1 MRSETRLLTL
11 LGQFASGR
19 VYTAAELAARFD
31 VTPRTIRRDIAA
43 LRELGYIISSLPGLA
58 GGYRAESRTV
68 LPPLQLEAGEA
79 LATAVGLAL
88 LRGAGLVTESADS
101 ATTKLQ
107 AMLPP
112 TMRATVADIAGAVSV
127 SEGNVPGVDIGAVIA
142 LASAI
147 NASTIATFDYRKMQ
161 RSDVDVPTAWVDVP
175 AVPADVSTTST
186 DSPTAFAADPTTRAK
201 GGPTA
206 HPTVRP
212 TARPNASP
220 PSDHTSPS
228 RRVEPVRLVVLGAHW
243 YLFAFDLD
251 RADHRVFRLDRMG
264 RVHATTLSVTP
275 REHPDAEA
283 AVSAAVTTTAY
294 PHTVVL
300 RTTASAQEAKEWF
313 PTRSATITEAADGV
327 HITCG
332 FWDLRWVAA
341 TLVGIPAEIEVLHPP
356 ELIDSLRDQA
366 ARMQAVVE
374 ASTPKLLPDGGSA
387 TSRCEY

>member
-1 MRSETRLLTL
+1 MQSETRLLSL
-11 LGQFASGR
+11 LGLFASGR
-19 VYTAAELAARFD
+19 SCTAVELASRFD

-43 LRELGYIISSLPGLA
+43 LRDLGYIISSAPGLN

-88 LRGAGLVTESADS
+88 LRGAGLDTEHAES

-107 AMLPP
+107 TMLPAA
-112 TMRATVADIAGAVSV
+112 MRATVADISTAVSV
-127 SEGNVPGVDIGAVIA
+127 SEGHAPGVDISAVIT

-161 RSDVDVPTAWVDVP
+161 RPDVD
-175 AVPADVSTTST
+175 
-186 DSPTAFAADPTTRAK
+186 DPTVT
-201 GGPTA
+201 GPTGD
-206 HPTVRP
+206 PTVDTSRTATAAP
-212 TARPNASP
+212 TGDH
-220 PSDHTSPS
+220 PSTP
-228 RRVEPVRLVVLGAHW
+228 RRVEPIRLVVFGAHW

-251 RADHRVFRLDRMG
+251 RDDHRVFRLDRMN
-264 RVHATTLSVTP
+264 RVHATTLSTTP
-275 REHPDAEA
+275 REPPEPEA

-300 RTTASAQEAKEWF
+300 RTAASAREAKEWF

-327 HITCG
+327 RITCG

-341 TLVGIPAEIEVLHPP
+341 TLASIPAEIEVLHPP
-356 ELIDSLRDQA
+356 ELIDALRDHA
-366 ARMQAVVE
+366 ERAQAVVE
-374 ASTPKLLPDGGSA
+374 ASIT
-387 TSRCEY
+387 T

>member
-1 MRSETRLLTL
+1 MRSETRLLSL
-11 LGQFASGR
+11 LGLFASGR
-19 VYTAAELAARFD
+19 SFTAIELAARFG
-31 VTPRTIRRDIAA
+31 VTSRTIRRDIAE
-43 LRELGYIISSLPGLA
+43 LRDLGYIISSAPGLT

-88 LRGAGLVTESADS
+88 LRGAGLDTEHAES

-107 AMLPP
+107 TMLPAA
-112 TMRATVADIAGAVSV
+112 MRSTVAEISTAVSV
-127 SEGNVPGVDIGAVIA
+127 SEGHAPGVDISAVIT

-161 RSDVDVPTAWVDVP
+161 RHGVDDPTVTG
-175 AVPADVSTTST
+175 PADPLTADATGTLTADASAGPDGDHSST
-186 DSPTAFAADPTTRAK
+186 A
-201 GGPTA
+201 
-206 HPTVRP
+206 
-212 TARPNASP
+212 
-220 PSDHTSPS
+220 
-228 RRVEPVRLVVLGAHW
+228 RRVEPIRLVVFGAHW

-251 RADHRVFRLDRMG
+251 RDDHRVFRLDRMS
-264 RVHATTLSVTP
+264 RVHATTLSITP

-300 RTTASAQEAKEWF
+300 RTAASAREAKEWF

-327 HITCG
+327 RITCG

-341 TLVGIPAEIEVLHPP
+341 TLASIPAEIEVLDPP
-356 ELIDSLRDQA
+356 ELIDALRDHA
-366 ARMQAVVE
+366 ERAQAVVE
-374 ASTPKLLPDGGSA
+374 ASRT
-387 TSRCEY
+387 T